1 MNPRLP
7 FWTLPLALFLL
18 FLLFLLGNGVFF
30 LLQVPWV
37 LLTGWLS
44 FLWETLPAVQADIPQ
59 VLTAWLALAL
69 LLGGVQFCGSRILAS
84 RGGHPETWKLR
95 WSITITATLLL
106 SFTAGISLVGV
117 VHHLA
122 WMTLGK
128 DPVLENSFDKIWDR
142 THSRR
147 NLKDIGWALLTKAD
161 TNNDQL
167 PPAGDLNSLGQPM
180 HSALTKLLPHLRGEL
195 PELAAAIDYAKP
207 WNHPDNRSAFVRR
220 VFEFQFRDLALKRQ
234 HHTEDGYAV
243 ANYAANQRVFAI
255 GQGVA
260 LKSISDGTSN
270 TIFFGEVVERPSAWG
285 DPRNVRDPAR
295 GINSGSDGFSSPWK
309 TGVHVLMGDGSTR
322 FLSNDI
328 DPKVLQALS
337 TPAGSEIETV
347 SDL

>member
-18 FLLFLLGNGVFF
+18 LLFLLAGGAFF

-44 FLWETLPAVQADIPQ
+44 FLRETLPAVQADIPQ

-128 DPVLENSFDKIWDR
+128 DPVLENSFDSILDR
-142 THSRR
+142 PQSVI
-147 NLKDIGWALLTKAD
+147 NLKNIGSALLTKAE
-161 TNNDQL
+161 TNSDQL
-167 PPAGDLNSLGQPM
+167 LPAGDLNSLGQPM
-180 HSALTKLLPHLRGEL
+180 HSALTKLLPHLGEEL

-220 VFEFQFRDLALKRQ
+220 VFEFQFPDRALKRQ

-255 GQGVA
+255 GHGVA

-270 TIFFGEVVERPSAWG
+270 TIFFGDVMERPSAWG

-295 GINSGSDGFSSPWK
+295 GINSGPDGFSSPWK
-309 TGVHVLMGDGSTR
+309 TGVQVLMGDGSTK

-328 DPKVLQALS
+328 DPKVLRALS